1 MIDDLVMELV
11 TKRYFT
17 DGLSLYIGYSKD
29 KIKGL
34 SVSKKLDNSTCS
46 FDDISKCILD
56 IYNHNINKDFAVR
69 RIGISFHIT
78 NNINKQLDLFSD
90 IDDNEK
96 EYSLLRNV
104 SKIKNK
110 YGKNSILR
118 GISYTENANQ
128 LSRNKYVG
136 GHNAE

>member
-1 MIDDLVMELV
+1 MIDDLVMELI
-11 TKRYFT
+11 TKRYFSNC
-17 DGLSLYIGYSKD
+17 LSLYIGYSKD

-34 SVSKKLDNSTCS
+34 NVSKKLDNSTCS
-46 FDDISKCILD
+46 FEDISKYILELYD
-56 IYNHNINKDFAVR
+56 YNINKDFPVR

-78 NNINKQLDLFSD
+78 NHINKQLDLFND

-118 GISYTENANQ
+118 GISYTDGANQ
-128 LSRNKYVG
+128 LNRNKYVG
-136 GHNAE
+136 GHNAK